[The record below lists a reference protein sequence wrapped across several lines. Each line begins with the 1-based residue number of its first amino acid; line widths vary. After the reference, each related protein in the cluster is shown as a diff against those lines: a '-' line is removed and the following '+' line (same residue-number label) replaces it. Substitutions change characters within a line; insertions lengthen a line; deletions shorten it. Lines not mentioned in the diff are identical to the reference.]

1 LTTRHVDQHSAAS
14 AAVVVVGFGL
24 VVGLTP
30 STGVAWGLAALAVTA
45 AATIGL
51 RPGAGHE
58 LAVLLGTGVLVAAT
72 PLTWSAPALIAI
84 AALTANRTGRT
95 KLDASSPPLPGQRTL
110 TAACIAFG
118 FASGALV
125 IAWFTTTNLNRGIVV
140 GGIGNIADLPLAT
153 ALLIA
158 ATAAILNAT
167 AEEVIW
173 RWSAVRL
180 LEHNG
185 APPLVTQLTQA
196 ASFAIAHMG
205 GIPRGYTGIAMT
217 FAYALIV
224 LPMARRSLRL
234 AIACHAAAD
243 AVFITYL
250 IT

>member
-1 LTTRHVDQHSAAS
+1 MGPRRACRDRRGDDRPSPRRRPRTRRAPRHWCSRRSDPTH
-14 AAVVVVGFGL
+14 L
-24 VVGLTP
+24 V
-30 STGVAWGLAALAVTA
+30 
-45 AATIGL
+45 
-51 RPGAGHE
+51 
-58 LAVLLGTGVLVAAT
+58 
-72 PLTWSAPALIAI
+72 
-84 AALTANRTGRT
+84 
-95 KLDASSPPLPGQRTL
+95 GQRTL

-125 IAWFTTTNLNRGIVV
+125 
-140 GGIGNIADLPLAT
+140 
-153 ALLIA
+153 IA